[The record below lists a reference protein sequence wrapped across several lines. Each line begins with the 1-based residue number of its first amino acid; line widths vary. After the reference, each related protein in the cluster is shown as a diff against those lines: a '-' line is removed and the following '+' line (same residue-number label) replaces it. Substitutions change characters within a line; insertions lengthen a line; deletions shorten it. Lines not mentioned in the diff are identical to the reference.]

1 MSFETNNFNVAKK
14 YWLEKNEFNVEC
26 NISSGENIK
35 NILVSSIEA
44 SVENYELKNGELA
57 FSGNIDLKIV
67 LMNENDEINTI
78 CSVCPFSSKFVNE
91 NLEIGQ
97 NAVINVKVVDYNID
111 SVSSGNI
118 KILVSLMQSG
128 FVVCNKE
135 IRKINCNS
143 DDVCTKNEDMEI
155 INYLLAKQ
163 ETFEIESEVNVRD
176 KIKKL
181 ILTESNVIVKNIEA
195 DTNCV
200 VLTGEINSNILYI
213 NENDKFE
220 SGYISDSFK
229 QEIEALGVAKDS
241 IIEGRAF
248 IKQEK
253 IVTEIAEEEKGCKII
268 VKNPVSADI
277 CVYNTETMTI
287 VKDLYSTK
295 NEINVTTES
304 FQMTKAINCETIERK
319 IDGAIVLEN
328 DKPRIDK
335 IMFFGGNNVMI
346 TNNYIQ
352 DGQLTLEGIAK
363 TNVVYLNDDE
373 NSWNSVQLEIP
384 FVIND
389 KVNFDNEGELN
400 IDAIVYDVD
409 VSAKKGREIEYNAKV
424 KVNINCYCE
433 QTNAV
438 ISEVSQ
444 GERYQEKDCAME
456 VFFGKQGEE
465 LWNIAK
471 NIKIK
476 EEQILSQNPGVAFPL
491 TDDSPLIIFYQKI
504 NEN

>member
-14 YWLEKNEFNVEC
+14 YWLEKSEFNVEC
-26 NISSGENIK
+26 NVSSGENIK
-35 NILVSSIEA
+35 NVLVSSVEA
-44 SVENYELKNGELA
+44 SVENYEVKNGEIA

-78 CSVCPFSSKFVNE
+78 CSVCPFSSKFENE
-91 NLEIGQ
+91 NFKDGQ
-97 NAVINVKVVDYNID
+97 NAVINVKVIDYNIE
-111 SVSSGNI
+111 SISSGNI
-118 KILVSLMQSG
+118 KILVGLMQSG

-135 IRKINCNS
+135 IHTISCNS
-143 DDVCTKNEDMEI
+143 NDVCTKNEDMEI
-155 INYLLAKQ
+155 INYLVAKQ
-163 ETFEIESEVNVRD
+163 ETFEVESEVNVRD

-181 ILTESNVIVKNIEA
+181 ILTESNVIVKNIET

-220 SGYISDSFK
+220 SGYISDTFK
-229 QEIEALGVAKDS
+229 QEIEIAGAGKDS
-241 IIEGRAF
+241 IVEGRAF

-253 IVTEIAEEEKGCKII
+253 IITEIAEEEKGCKII
-268 VKNPVSADI
+268 VKNPISVDV

-304 FQMTKAINCETIERK
+304 FEMMKNINSETLERK
-319 IDGAIVLEN
+319 IDGTVVLEN

-335 IMFFGGNNVMI
+335 ILFFGGNSVAI
-346 TNNYIQ
+346 TNSFIKE
-352 DGQLTLEGIAK
+352 GELTLEGIAK

-373 NSWNSVQLEIP
+373 NSWNSIQLEVP
-384 FVIND
+384 FAISDKIGFND
-389 KVNFDNEGELN
+389 EGILN
-400 IDAIVYDVD
+400 VDAVVYDVD
-409 VSAKKGREIEYNAKV
+409 VSAKKGREIEYNAKI
-424 KVNINCYCE
+424 KANINSYCE
-433 QTNAV
+433 QTNAI
-438 ISEVSQ
+438 ISEVVQ
-444 GERYQEKDCAME
+444 GEKYQEKDCAME
-456 VFFGKQGEE
+456 VVFGKKGEE
-465 LWNIAK
+465 LWDISK

-476 EEQILSQNPGVAFPL
+476 EEQILSQNPDTTFPL
-491 TDDSPLIIFYQKI
+491 TDDCPLIIFYQKV